1 VPPVS
6 RLAIALLVALAAMLT
21 VAACDEDTD
30 EQNDYVDEVNGVTT
44 GLNDELSRIAE
55 QVTSISNPGEAADAF
70 ASFNEAIDSAAAEL
84 EAIDPP
90 EEVEE
95 LQDQLVSE
103 VERLATEAA
112 SVPAEIRE
120 GGPAA
125 VIGVATGF
133 IAEANRVSADIDS
146 TLDEI
151 NSVLQD

>member
-1 VPPVS
+1 MPRLGALAVSLLLLAVP
-6 RLAIALLVALAAMLT
+6 ALAA
-21 VAACDEDTD
+21 CGEDTD
-30 EQNDYVDEVNGVTT
+30 EQNDYVDEVNAVTM

-70 ASFNEAIDSAAAEL
+70 ANFSEEVDAAAAEL
-84 EAIDPP
+84 EGIDPP

-95 LQDQLVSE
+95 LQAQLVTE
-103 VERLATEAA
+103 VERLAAEAENI
-112 SVPAEIRE
+112 PNEIRE
-120 GGPAA
+120 GGAAA

-133 IAEANRVSADIDS
+133 IAEANRVGADIDS

>member
-1 VPPVS
+1 MPRLGTLAVS
-6 RLAIALLVALAAMLT
+6 LLLLVVPVLS
-21 VAACDEDTD
+21 ACGDDTD
-30 EQNDYVDEVNGVTT
+30 EQNDYVDEVNRVTT
-44 GLNDELSRIAE
+44 DLNDELSRIPE
-55 QVTSISNPGEAADAF
+55 QVSSIGNPGEAAEAF
-70 ASFNEAIDSAAAEL
+70 ASFNEAVDSAAAQL

-95 LQDQLVSE
+95 LQDQLVGE
-103 VERLATEAA
+103 VERLAAEAA
-112 SVPAEIRE
+112 SVPDEIRE

-133 IAEANRVSADIDS
+133 IAEANRVSADIDA